1 MTERVINRYTQEL
14 LQPAD
19 LMKSG
24 KPISVNDTRPDADA
38 ICGKLEFDHIEGNAS
53 IYREVASGCIWVYL
67 TDCNGV
73 IQAGTQINCVAGNT
87 LRVEGCHAFG
97 CSC

>member
-1 MTERVINRYTQEL
+1 MSTRVVNRYTQGL

-19 LMKSG
+19 MMKSG
-24 KPISVNDTRPDADA
+24 KAISVDDTRPDIDA
-38 ICGKLEFDHIEGNAS
+38 ICGKLEFDHVDGSAY

-73 IQAGTQINCVAGNT
+73 IQAGITHNCVAGNI

>member
-1 MTERVINRYTQEL
+1 MTQRIINSSAHGL

-24 KPISVNDTRPDADA
+24 KLISVDDTRPDADA
-38 ICGKLEFDHIEGNAS
+38 ICGKLVFDHVEGNSS
-53 IYREVASGCIWVYL
+53 IYREVASGCIFVYL

-73 IQAGTQINCVAGNT
+73 IQAGIQHNCVAGNT